1 MTAARLP
8 NGRASLT
15 VLAALAT
22 AAFLA
27 GVLGGARPP
36 PAAIAGA
43 IAVLGALVGFAR
55 PAGGLAAALLLALL
69 APFLVVPQR
78 IGVRPPVL
86 DLVLA
91 ATYLGIAVAAIQR
104 RRIVVRGWQL
114 TPRWL
119 APVVAL
125 GVMLPLASGAAAL
138 AALNDREATQ
148 VAVKMALYGLTPLM
162 VAHTCRSAS
171 ALRYTTTLVAA
182 ATALQA
188 LIAIGLHVAGAGSIE
203 ALRLLDTAGY
213 PSTNIARFLPDET
226 TRRATGLLVDPN
238 VLGVTLAAALP
249 FGLTWI
255 AHGARRR
262 AFGVAA
268 VMMIGLA
275 LALTI
280 SRASWLAAAVGMLTW
295 LALIRPR
302 AAAMAAA
309 LLGGAVL
316 VAPLD
321 PFERIRQ
328 GFLGVDRSA
337 ALRIGEIR
345 EATRVISRFPLLGVG
360 YGDAPHPDIFAGVSN
375 AWLWLAERAGIVAA
389 LAHLALVGGA
399 ALAAVRTVAADPAL
413 RPPLAA
419 LAAFAVAGVFD
430 HHIVSFPHLVFLVG
444 GLVGLIVARASG
456 PAARRA

>member
-36 PAAIAGA
+36 PAAMAGA

-78 IGVRPPVL
+78 FGVQPPVL
-86 DLVLA
+86 DVVV
-91 ATYLGIAVAAIQR
+91 ATTYVGIAVQAIGR
-104 RRIVVRGWQL
+104 RRGVVGAWPQI
-114 TPRWL
+114 PRWL
-119 APVVAL
+119 VLVAAL
-125 GVMLPLASGAAAL
+125 GVLLPLASGAASY
-138 AALNDREATQ
+138 AASSDREATQ
-148 VAVKMALYGLTPLM
+148 LAVKMSLYGLTPLM
-162 VAHTCRSAS
+162 VAITCRSAKVYRR
-171 ALRYTTTLVAA
+171 ATTLVVV
-182 ATALQA
+182 ATGLQA
-188 LIAIGLHVAGAGSIE
+188 LAAAGLHLAGPGGIE
-203 ALRLLDTAGY
+203 ALRSLAAAGY
-213 PSTNIARFLPDET
+213 PSTNVARFLPDET

-249 FGLTWI
+249 FGLTWF
-255 AHGARRR
+255 GRGVRR
-262 AFGVAA
+262 ATFGAAA
-268 VMMIGLA
+268 VMAIGLA
-275 LALTI
+275 MSMTI
-280 SRASWLAAAVGMLTW
+280 SRASWIAGAVGLLTW

-302 AAAMAAA
+302 AAAMATA

-316 VAPLD
+316 VAPVD
-321 PFERIRQ
+321 PFERIRE

-360 YGDAPHPDIFAGVSN
+360 YGEAPHPDIFAGVSN
-375 AWLWLAERAGIVAA
+375 AWLWLAERAGVAAA

-399 ALAAVRTVAADPAL
+399 AQAAVRTVAADPAL

-419 LAAFAVAGVFD
+419 LAAFAAAGVFD

-456 PAARRA
+456 PAARPA